1 MIKAYK
7 RKGHGP
13 NYSSWKP
20 RNNNTIVFYKIEPQ
34 KEIKTPDG
42 SMMLVKLR
50 HKVNLANPDF
60 DVAALL
66 GNIKLDKNGRQ
77 DSLAP
82 ELWFWEDKY
91 WIKAVGSDNLDYY
104 RNKNFALYEVSVED
118 SDNLMGNIS
127 TIYD

>member
-13 NYSSWKP
+13 HYSSWQP
-20 RNNNTIVFYKIEPQ
+20 RNNNTIVFYKIEPHLMAM
-34 KEIKTPDG
+34 KK
-42 SMMLVKLR
+42 K
-50 HKVNLANPDF
+50 
-60 DVAALL
+60 
-66 GNIKLDKNGRQ
+66 
-77 DSLAP
+77 
-82 ELWFWEDKY
+82 
-91 WIKAVGSDNLDYY
+91 KAMIDYY